1 MSGFFWLLVSI
12 IAIIVV
18 VRLIG
23 IGISST
29 ARNAGFDTTPLKKDD
44 YKKETS
50 AAPFEGY
57 RTKYFSEYEDV
68 DAKLNNG
75 K

>member
-29 ARNAGFDTTPLKKDD
+29 ARNAGFDTTPIKKDD
-44 YKKETS
+44 YKEKTS
-50 AAPFEGY
+50 GAPFEGY
-57 RTKYFSEYEDV
+57 RKKYYSKYEAD

>member
-12 IAIIVV
+12 TAIIVV

-29 ARNAGFDTTPLKKDD
+29 ARDAGFDTTPIKKDD
-44 YKKETS
+44 NKEKTS

-57 RTKYFSEYEDV
+57 RKQYYSKYDDV